1 MIIYKKGGCK
11 MTISEVSRK
20 YNITAD
26 TIRYYEKEGLIPAVP
41 RDKNG
46 IRDFDENSCGW
57 IEFIKCMRSAGL
69 EIETLK
75 RYVSLFRQ
83 GTKTVKERKILLEEQ
98 RNKLLK
104 KQEDIKATLDRL
116 NYKIEKYEEIE
127 KGKLKDFTEKP

>member
-1 MIIYKKGGCK
+1 
-11 MTISEVSRK
+11 MTISEVSKK
-20 YNITAD
+20 YNLTAD
-26 TIRYYEKEGLIPAVP
+26 TIRYYEKEGLIPTVP

-75 RYVSLFRQ
+75 KYVTLFRQ
-83 GTKTVKERKILLEEQ
+83 GTKTVKERKILLIEQ
-98 RNKLLK
+98 REKLLK

>member
-1 MIIYKKGGCK
+1 
-11 MTISEVSRK
+11 MTISEVSKK

-26 TIRYYEKEGLIPAVP
+26 TIRYYEKEGLIPTVP
-41 RDKNG
+41 RNKNG

-57 IEFIKCMRSAGL
+57 IEFIKFMRSAGL

-98 RNKLLK
+98 REKLLK

>member
-1 MIIYKKGGCK
+1 
-11 MTISEVSRK
+11 MTISEVSKK
-20 YNITAD
+20 YNLTAD
-26 TIRYYEKEGLIPAVP
+26 TIRYYEKEGLIPTVP

-75 RYVSLFRQ
+75 KYVSLFRQ
-83 GTKTVKERKILLEEQ
+83 GTKTVKERKILLIEQ
-98 RNKLLK
+98 REKLLK

-127 KGKLKDFTEKP
+127 KGKLKDFAEKP

>member
-1 MIIYKKGGCK
+1 
-11 MTISEVSRK
+11 MTISEVSKK

-26 TIRYYEKEGLIPAVP
+26 TIRYYEKEGLIPTVP
-41 RDKNG
+41 RNKNG
-46 IRDFDENSCGW
+46 IRDFGENSCGW

-98 RNKLLK
+98 REKLLK

>member
-1 MIIYKKGGCK
+1 
-11 MTISEVSRK
+11 MTISEVSKK

-26 TIRYYEKEGLIPAVP
+26 TIRYYEKEGLIPTVP

-83 GTKTVKERKILLEEQ
+83 GTKTVKERKILLIEQ
-98 RNKLLK
+98 REKLLK

-127 KGKLKDFTEKP
+127 KGKLKDFAEKP

>member
-1 MIIYKKGGCK
+1 
-11 MTISEVSRK
+11 MTISEVSKK

-26 TIRYYEKEGLIPAVP
+26 TIRYYEKEGLIPTIP
-41 RDKNG
+41 RNKNG

-98 RNKLLK
+98 REKLLK

>member
-1 MIIYKKGGCK
+1 
-11 MTISEVSRK
+11 MTISEVSKK
-20 YNITAD
+20 YNLTAD
-26 TIRYYEKEGLIPAVP
+26 TIRYYEKEGLIPTVP

-75 RYVSLFRQ
+75 KYVTLFRQ
-83 GTKTVKERKILLEEQ
+83 GTKTVKERKILLIEQ
-98 RNKLLK
+98 RVKLLK

-127 KGKLKDFTEKP
+127 KGKLKDFAEKP

>member
-1 MIIYKKGGCK
+1 

-83 GTKTVKERKILLEEQ
+83 GTATLKERKILLIEQ
-98 RNKLLK
+98 REKLLK
-104 KQEDIKATLDRL
+104 KQENIKATLDRL

>member
-1 MIIYKKGGCK
+1 
-11 MTISEVSRK
+11 MTISEVSKK
-20 YNITAD
+20 YNLTAD
-26 TIRYYEKEGLIPAVP
+26 TIRYYEKEGLIPKVP

-46 IRDFDENSCGW
+46 IRDFDEGSCGW

-69 EIETLK
+69 EIET
-75 RYVSLFRQ
+75 VSLFRQ
-83 GTKTVKERKILLEEQ
+83 GTATVKERKILLIEQ
-98 RNKLLK
+98 REKLLK

>member
-1 MIIYKKGGCK
+1 

-83 GTKTVKERKILLEEQ
+83 GTATVKERKILLIEQ
-98 RNKLLK
+98 REKLLK

>member
-1 MIIYKKGGCK
+1 

-83 GTKTVKERKILLEEQ
+83 GTATVRERKILLIEQ
-98 RNKLLK
+98 REKLLK

>member
-1 MIIYKKGGCK
+1 

-83 GTKTVKERKILLEEQ
+83 GTATVRERKILLIEQ
-98 RNKLLK
+98 REKLLK
-104 KQEDIKATLDRL
+104 KQENIKATLDRL

>member
-1 MIIYKKGGCK
+1 

>member
-1 MIIYKKGGCK
+1 M
-11 MTISEVSRK
+11 
-20 YNITAD
+20 
-26 TIRYYEKEGLIPAVP
+26 
-41 RDKNG
+41 
-46 IRDFDENSCGW
+46 
-57 IEFIKCMRSAGL
+57 
-69 EIETLK
+69 K

-98 RNKLLK
+98 REKLLK